1 LLAEEDE
8 RQALLAED
16 RDRGRGEIAEWLHGD
31 ESDFQP
37 VMVPETISETGTQT
51 TGSDPSPAHRA
62 AAIHNFAGSDTE
74 ESFQRITE
82 AFDDSAPD
90 VRSAAAQA
98 LYDLQ
103 EDHATTFTRA
113 LRDAP
118 ADRRVRIGAAIAASG
133 LADQAISNLTGASRD
148 KTYDAFSLLFLMS
161 KSGELNPL
169 MRAIEEHP
177 STEVRVA
184 VVKLLALS
192 GQPEVLPAFRRMAV
206 RGSLPPDVRAA
217 VMEAIYQV
225 TSQSPES
232 DQPLP

>member
-1 LLAEEDE
+1 
-8 RQALLAED
+8 
-16 RDRGRGEIAEWLHGD
+16 
-31 ESDFQP
+31 
-37 VMVPETISETGTQT
+37 
-51 TGSDPSPAHRA
+51 
-62 AAIHNFAGSDTE
+62 
-74 ESFQRITE
+74 
-82 AFDDSAPD
+82 
-90 VRSAAAQA
+90 